1 MRGKIETE
9 GRGATPRRFRQIME
23 RIKKTTPKEWIAI
36 RKWREFLG
44 AIPADGKT
52 HSYIVQSPNDVMT
65 IRVTAAQIKTDERW
79 YRVETDLLKRKVK
92 ILVNPTKEK
101 EDCV

>member
-1 MRGKIETE
+1 M
-9 GRGATPRRFRQIME
+9 PSPIMSK
-23 RIKKTTPKEWIAI
+23 IKKTAPKEWIAQ

-52 HSYIVQSPNDVMT
+52 HSYIVPHPNDALT

-79 YRVETDLLKRKVK
+79 YKVEADLLKRQVK
-92 ILVNPTKEK
+92 ILVNT
-101 EDCV
+101 D